1 MSQKYTLVSGSVLL
15 STPPLK
21 LVGSRGGHNAMGKGR
36 GRRYNLPVWTQSTS
50 FVSTEV
56 GSGKVY
62 HVIVRGQTE
71 LSFSQAEQTESV
83 R

>member
-15 STPPLK
+15 STPPPK
-21 LVGSRGGHNAMGKGR
+21 LVGSLLGGHNAMGEGK
-36 GRRYNLPVWTQSTS
+36 GRRYNLPVWTQSTG
-50 FVSTEV
+50 FVNTEV

-71 LSFSQAEQTESV
+71 LSFS
-83 R
+83 